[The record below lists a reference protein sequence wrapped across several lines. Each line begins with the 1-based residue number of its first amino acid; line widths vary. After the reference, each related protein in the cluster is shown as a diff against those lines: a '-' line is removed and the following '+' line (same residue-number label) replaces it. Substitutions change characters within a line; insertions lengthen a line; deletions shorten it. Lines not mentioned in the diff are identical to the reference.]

1 MLSIT
6 KHGLVWIV
14 KATNISSDR
23 LALFSSCCMDER
35 NNAGHPSSKPPSEV
49 NTWIITSLG
58 GLLEG

>member
-14 KATNISSDR
+14 KATKIISDR

-35 NNAGHPSSKPPSEV
+35 NNASEA